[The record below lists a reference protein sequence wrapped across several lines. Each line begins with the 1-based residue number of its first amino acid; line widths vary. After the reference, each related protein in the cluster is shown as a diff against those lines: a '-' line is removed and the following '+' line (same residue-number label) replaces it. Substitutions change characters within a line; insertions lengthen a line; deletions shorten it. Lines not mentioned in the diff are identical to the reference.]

1 MILKCQGTDDNCYDY
16 EDGGHA
22 MYPVSRIMTGDWN
35 MVSKNKFNN
44 FD

>member
-22 MYPVSRIMTGDWN
+22 MYLVSKIMTED
-35 MVSKNKFNN
+35 
-44 FD
+44 